1 MKACWL
7 HVSDFHFRDGESYE
21 REVIL
26 KALVE
31 SVERFRKKNRKPD
44 LVFAT
49 GDIGNSGKPGEY
61 ALATEFFDRLLAAA
75 GLSRDRLF
83 VVPGNHD
90 CDRSGG
96 EWLLRTLETREQAD
110 RYFAPN
116 AEKLHLVKKQT
127 AFIDWYD
134 SYFAPTGRKFP
145 RDSTCGPIETVSAGD
160 WRIAVLPLN
169 SALFSQDDS
178 DHAKLWIGRRS
189 LEAALNALDAE
200 DADLRVALLHH
211 PLSSLS
217 DVERASIKTLL
228 QERVDFVLRGH
239 LHENDLEQI
248 MTASGGALHFAAGAT
263 YQTMRW
269 PNRALYVTLDATGA
283 TVFPIRYEDDPKRV
297 WVVDP
302 GLFPDDPGF
311 EHRFAIPRLNAP
323 AGSPDVSMPS
333 SRAQHAVRSFP
344 SNIPA
349 RGSNPFIGRDE
360 LLQQLSELLPD
371 PSAPNIVVLHGAP
384 GVGKTE
390 VAREYARRNRERYPM
405 GTFLI
410 DASQGAEWIDLARI
424 GANTFNLDFAPTLSL
439 HDQCERTLA
448 HLAAQPGAVLLIYDN
463 IDDLDSAEPWLPRV
477 GMHCHIIAT
486 TCREPRET
494 NWPLLLVSPLDTPT
508 SLRLIEAVGGTLI
521 TPEIR
526 TALAEHAQGLPVQ
539 LVPAAMTLVYQARRG
554 HDTSR
559 IPTLNSRAV
568 NSIQLVYGRLQKE
581 DRLLLHAAAFL
592 NSQRILREELAEH
605 LVSGAGWR
613 PEQFR
618 KCLDNCQDLHL
629 LRGVGDLRM
638 HQLLT
643 EFLLQQTLPASEQ
656 QLLTK
661 IREKQRERFLALASE
676 LAQTPTRTDL
686 AASLLVFPLN
696 HEAWESAGVGIEPLA
711 GETCGHALREIGKFQ
726 WAQPWYERAVQ
737 AKQSGVGGAP
747 IDYLSLGFSM
757 NDVGLCLSNMG
768 RFAEADVWYRRAV
781 ECKQRGNAQGGIDHE
796 SIGVSLHQIG
806 FCQSKLGNF
815 KAARPWFE
823 QAVEVKRK
831 GDLHGRVDHASIG
844 ASLHGIGYCLSADE
858 SIAERSAARQ
868 FYERAVEEMK
878 LGDVNG
884 RVDHADMGMTLHRIG
899 VSLSD
904 EGQFEEA
911 QVWCEKAVEAA
922 RIGHLDGRIDYQN
935 LGTSLHLVGHC
946 LLRRGKFEAAKSWYE
961 QAVEVTERGDIH
973 GRVNYDHLGASLYKV
988 ADCMSGMGDCA
999 GALSWYERAVAATK
1013 RGDIHGCVN
1022 EESLR
1027 IQRAGLAACQAKLAV
1042 PAA

>member
-26 KALVE
+26 QALVE
-31 SVERFRKKNRKPD
+31 SVARFRRKNRKPD

-61 ALATEFFDRLLAAA
+61 TLATEFFDRLLAAA

-96 EWLLRTLETREQAD
+96 DWLLRTLETREQAD
-110 RYFAPN
+110 RYFAPGV
-116 AEKLHLVKKQT
+116 EKLHLVKKQM
-127 AFIDWYD
+127 AFSDWYD
-134 SYFAPTGRKFP
+134 TYFASTGRKFP
-145 RDSTCGPIETVSAGD
+145 RDSTCGPIETVTAGD

-169 SALFSQDDS
+169 SALFSQDDA

-200 DADLRVALLHH
+200 GADLRVALLHH

-217 DVERASIKTLL
+217 DVERAAIKTLL
-228 QERVDFVLRGH
+228 QERVDFILRGH

-269 PNRALYVTLDATGA
+269 PNRALYVTLDASGA
-283 TVFPIRYEDDPKRV
+283 TVFPIRYEDVPKRI

-323 AGSPDVSMPS
+323 ALAPELSMPT
-333 SRAQHAVRSFP
+333 ALIQHAVRSFP
-344 SNIPA
+344 SNIPV

-360 LLQQLSELLPD
+360 LLQQMGELLPD
-371 PSAPNIVVLHGAP
+371 PSAPNIVVLHGPP

-390 VAREYARRNRERYPM
+390 AAREYARRNRERYPM

-424 GANTFNLDFAPTLSL
+424 GANTFNLDFAATLSL

-463 IDDLDSAEPWLPRV
+463 IDDLDSAQPWLPRV

-494 NWPLLLVSPLDTPT
+494 NWPLLLVSPLDMPT
-508 SLRLIEAVGGTLI
+508 SLRLIESVGGTLI
-521 TPEIR
+521 TAEVR
-526 TALAEHAQGLPVQ
+526 RALAEHAQGLPVQ

-554 HDTSR
+554 YDASS
-559 IPTLNSRAV
+559 PSLNTKAA
-568 NSIQLVYGRLQKE
+568 NSIQVVYGRLQRE

-592 NSQRILREELAEH
+592 NSQRVLREELAEH
-605 LVSGAGWR
+605 LLHGAGWS
-613 PEQFR
+613 PEQFSQ
-618 KCLDNCQDLHL
+618 CLDNCQDLHL

-643 EFLLQQTLPASEQ
+643 EFLLQQRLPSSEQ
-656 QLLTK
+656 QLLKK
-661 IREKQRERFLALASE
+661 IREKQRERFLELAGA

-686 AASLLVFPLN
+686 AASLLVFPL
-696 HEAWESAGVGIEPLA
+696 HHDAWESAGVGIDPVA
-711 GETCGHALREIGKFQ
+711 GERCGHALREIGKFQ

-737 AKQSGVGGAP
+737 AKRSGSVAGAAF
-747 IDYLSLGFSM
+747 DHLSLGFSL
-757 NDVGLCLSNMG
+757 NDVGLCLSNSG
-768 RFAEADVWYRRAV
+768 QFAEADGWYRQAV
-781 ECKQRGNAQGGIDHE
+781 ESKRRGNAQGRIDHE

-815 KAARPWFE
+815 EAARPWFE
-823 QAVEVKRK
+823 EAVEVKRK
-831 GDLHGRVDHASIG
+831 GDLDGRVDHASIG
-844 ASLHGIGYCLSADE
+844 ASLHGIGYCLSAAKQRID
-858 SIAERSAARQ
+858 ARQ
-868 FYERAVEEMK
+868 FYERAVDEMK

-884 RVDHADMGMTLHRIG
+884 RVDHADMGMTLHLIG
-899 VSLSD
+899 VSLSED
-904 EGQFEEA
+904 GAFEEA
-911 QVWCEKAVEAA
+911 QVWCEQAVEAA

-946 LLRRGKFEAAKSWYE
+946 LLRRGKFEAARSWYE

-988 ADCMSGMGDCA
+988 ADCLSGMDDHS
-999 GALSWYERAVAATK
+999 GALPWYERAVTATK
-1013 RGDIHGCVN
+1013 RGDIHGRVN

-1027 IQRAGLAACQAKLAV
+1027 IQRAGLAACQARLT
-1042 PAA
+1042 AAGAPD